1 MSPSLLSNFDCAE
14 KKKRNLNPY
23 SQHCT
28 GAMGVGVRHFDEL
41 SRSCHMIFGKSCS
54 HDVVQLKSKEWEIF
68 LFFHAFRT
76 IITHH

>member
-1 MSPSLLSNFDCAE
+1 MSPSLLSNFDCSE

-28 GAMGVGVRHFDEL
+28 GAIGVGVRHFDEL

-54 HDVVQLKSKEWEIF
+54 HDVVHTSHKGGKFF
-68 LFFHAFRT
+68 LSSMLLER
-76 IITHH
+76 